1 MQDPYLTI
9 WTKPRATF
17 EYFFNE
23 RKSNAIFGLP
33 FVIYGFSMGL
43 TMGEDISALFDDN
56 PTVSIRL
63 LSYFIAIILSTGLAF
78 LVLGQIQPWMIK
90 VVGKIWGGAASTRQL
105 ANVNS
110 LSAIPYCLILLYQLI
125 LFALGKDP
133 SIYSVNLFF
142 QNVLWVVTFRIFLIG
157 LSIAQKFSYG
167 IALLNFLIS
176 ILPLVI
182 LRLAMSN

>member
-17 EYFFNE
+17 ENFFNE
-23 RKSNAIFGLP
+23 RTNNSIFGLP
-33 FVIYGFSMGL
+33 FIIYGFSLGL
-43 TMGEDISALFDDN
+43 TMGEDLTALFDVN
-56 PTVSIRL
+56 PSLGERL
-63 LSYFIAIILSTGLAF
+63 LSYLFATILSTGIAF
-78 LVLGQIQPWMIK
+78 LILGQVQPWMIK
-90 VVGKIWGGAASTRQL
+90 VVGKIWNGAASTRQL

-110 LSAIPYCLILLYQLI
+110 LSSIPHCLILLYQII

-133 SIYSVNLFF
+133 STYSVNPFF
-142 QNVLWVVTFRIFLIG
+142 QYALWLITFRIFLIG

-176 ILPLVI
+176 ILPIVI
-182 LRLAMSN
+182 LKLALNN